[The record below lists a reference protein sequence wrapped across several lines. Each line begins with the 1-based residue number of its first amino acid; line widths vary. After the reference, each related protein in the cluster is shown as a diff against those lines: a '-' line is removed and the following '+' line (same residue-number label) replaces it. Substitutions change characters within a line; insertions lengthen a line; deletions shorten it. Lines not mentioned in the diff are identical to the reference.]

1 MKVVV
6 TGGTGFVGSHTVGAL
21 VRQGHEVRVLA
32 RRPEMVARVLAPLGV
47 TAEAVRG
54 DVTDPESVAAAFDG
68 CDAVIH
74 AAARIGVSTGTGQ
87 VDDVN
92 VEGTRAVLTQAVRLD
107 MDPIVYTSTISM
119 YLPSQL
125 PVITPQ
131 SPMAKPLSRYAA
143 SKHKAELVVR
153 EFQADGH
160 PVTSF
165 AVGGVYGPHS
175 PNLDSSFAG
184 VLGALR
190 SMMLVPPGGTTVV
203 DVRDTAELLARATQP
218 GRGPRRYLAGGRYVT
233 WSEWVDLLGT
243 AAQTV
248 VARQDVTAD
257 EMVALGR
264 EFDEQRRQGVQVDIP
279 LTEEAAIVMTSCP
292 PTDDSVTLSELDLDY
307 RPTVETFR
315 DTVGYLRAEG
325 HLPPPD

>member
-1 MKVVV
+1 
-6 TGGTGFVGSHTVGAL
+6 VGAL

-47 TAEAVRG
+47 RAEAVHG
-54 DVTDPESVAAAFDG
+54 DVTDSESVAAAFDG

-74 AAARIGVSTGTGQ
+74 TAAQIGVSSGSGM

-92 VEGTRAVLTQAVRLD
+92 VEGTRTVLTQALRLD

-125 PVITPQ
+125 PVITPE
-131 SPMAKPLSRYAA
+131 SPMAESLSPYTS
-143 SKHKAELVVR
+143 SKRAAELVVR

-175 PNLDSSFAG
+175 PHLDSSFAG

-233 WSEWVDLLGT
+233 WSEWVDLLGI
-243 AAQTV
+243 AAQTE
-248 VARQDVTAD
+248 VARHDVTAD
-257 EMVALGR
+257 EMIALGR
-264 EFDEQRRQGVQVDIP
+264 EFDDQRGQGVQVDIP

-315 DTVGYLRAEG
+315 DTVSYLRAEG
-325 HLPPPD
+325 HLPSPE